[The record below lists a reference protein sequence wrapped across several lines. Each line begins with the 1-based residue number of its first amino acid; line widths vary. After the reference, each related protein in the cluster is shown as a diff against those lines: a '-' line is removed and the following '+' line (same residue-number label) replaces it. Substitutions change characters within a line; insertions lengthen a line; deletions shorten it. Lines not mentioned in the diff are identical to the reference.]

1 MNKMYI
7 DGVQSNKSHV
17 SYQKLLKTQRVTT
30 NHKLSKISLKTQKIT
45 TKVIKR
51 LRFITFTK
59 IHSRGDRNSDHYL
72 G

>member
-45 TKVIKR
+45 TNLKIKS
-51 LRFITFTK
+51 
-59 IHSRGDRNSDHYL
+59 H
-72 G
+72 